1 MQAKSECQFAY
12 YPTLVNMQ
20 AENKCQFIL
29 SISMQAKNECYNSH
43 TTNITV
49 SSMQYKNESQNSHTI
64 HIQYAEQK

>member
-1 MQAKSECQFAY
+1 MPVC
-12 YPTLVNMQ
+12 
-20 AENKCQFIL
+20 IL